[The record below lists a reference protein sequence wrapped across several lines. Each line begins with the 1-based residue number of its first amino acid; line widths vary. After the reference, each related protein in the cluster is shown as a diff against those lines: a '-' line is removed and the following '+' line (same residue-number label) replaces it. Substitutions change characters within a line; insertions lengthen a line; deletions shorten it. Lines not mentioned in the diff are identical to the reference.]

1 MEYMKGLLK
10 ENDEILLKDND
21 GGITQFRILECMGED
36 HSLVSYEAI
45 LLSNDKKASSG
56 LLKEFYPSDYPED
69 SFVRENNQ
77 LILNDMSKHSEFF
90 QARGTFENNLLEFI
104 KQRNANVGNLL
115 YQYLPECEMFE
126 SIVPDRTKEGTA
138 YAWIP
143 NKATGIGLS
152 DYFNTAKQNINEN
165 QKLDYVKKVLE
176 AVKELTKC
184 VNTLHTIGYYHLDL
198 SPEKL
203 LVKTD
208 NNHIHAKD
216 IRLFDI
222 SSLYKKGDHI
232 TIDSSY
238 SAPEVREGKDFDE
251 RADLYSLGVILEEA
265 LLDHPYHEEDYTQLS
280 EYIIQSVLLS
290 SSLDYPLNAL
300 QSDVLEILNKTLNKE
315 CDQRYADGQSLM
327 NVLEKAIQDA
337 DDIMKNEH
345 VYTVEKMACR
355 RQMSDLLFDYP
366 MYSYLDDE
374 KTLRVLVVGNTQP
387 AYEFMNV
394 VLQAGQLIDT
404 QLKITAVSH
413 DGDAFE
419 KDYLKDKPALAD
431 FVDITSFSKSVKN
444 SYAKL
449 EFKTIAQYDEA
460 SLYGVA
466 SADYILVAEKEDSD
480 NIKVMKVLR
489 ALAPHAFIA
498 YLLQSEL
505 EHQEDQVNTVVLPAN
520 QTNAQKVD
528 SQLEKMAFNVHLT
541 WEMETS
547 HAIDMNKAVEHFKEP
562 YNKASS
568 IASALTIPYKL
579 YSIGMILSKDDL
591 SSLSQEQIQAIRQVI
606 THKQEKTFKELVYLE
621 HRRWVLEKA
630 IDGYQPFPKN
640 KHNETMLYTKET
652 YEQFVQNGHVKDAA
666 HKLHGCMVPSTV
678 DMPLLNDDAKA
689 WKLGVKGLDPLD
701 TLSMKIYTYT
711 KEMIT
716 DLNAEAEIGKV
727 KAAILDEI
735 DSNDHLKNAFD
746 AFTYCITQMMD
757 ENIGSTNFTDQ
768 YFAEY
773 QTFKDAARKD
783 RHSSASKRAAILGD
797 LEKLNSYAKL
807 YVLRNHPINYKNK
820 DVTIIRNMLFILR
833 YQARPTLT
841 MALDLGDNNAPV
853 ATDLYKNVASATI
866 LQPGHI
872 YYFYHY
878 DGRLD
883 VDKLKEKLKRIM
895 AYYQEVRMGAMPVDI
910 AIGYRQDCHEAEA
923 LEKLVKTLNIS
934 QLTIHLEKY
943 EKEEDFSTYVAKTLI
958 DLQDDH
964 YVLYDMSTSLFHSH
978 FLESM
983 YLRELSDAGNSLV
996 NNFDYDAKTQTF
1008 HNIYGC
1014 DYLEDNIY
1022 HPSLKIDAMLAIN
1035 GQERKNHHEAGLS
1048 GVIDQLWNIYT
1059 KSSNNGDNKKRYQFS
1074 VSNWT
1079 TLTGE
1084 IRKHSEYE
1092 NVIYCVQ
1099 IDDLSTAE
1107 FIEETYTIRTTAFG
1121 LLNASLKAFKK
1132 VGLVESYELTKN
1144 TGVSFTYKVKHYQG
1158 LKKVFN
1164 EIVNRQNKKPFY
1176 KEKYNLNNLSA
1187 KNVFFSQE
1195 CFNHPER
1202 LDAQKIVAD
1211 YHTYYELTYRHHE
1224 ISMHFEVED
1233 CQNKFFEVKKYEGM
1247 VNILNKLNEKRMV
1260 NDYHYQW
1267 HNNDHTDLTV
1277 NFIFAN
1283 EAVADV
1289 LSKEGEILEV
1299 YTYYKARETH
1309 YFDDLAQGIEFG
1321 LKDSRVKNEMDCILT
1336 KGQRV
1341 MFVECKARTKLE
1353 QNFFYKLKCLS
1364 DHYGIEPICVLVTN
1378 QYNQFNDDYNGNAE
1392 NEMQEERGND
1402 LDVIVIKDLQELNQI
1417 GSTLKKIMQR

>member
-1 MEYMKGLLK
+1 MKGFLK
-10 ENDEILLKDND
+10 ENDEILLRDND
-21 GGITQFRILECMGED
+21 GGINQFRILECVGED

-45 LLSNDKKASSG
+45 LLSNDDQSGSG
-56 LLKEFYPSDYPED
+56 LLKEFYPRDYPED

-138 YAWIP
+138 YVWIP
-143 NKATGIGLS
+143 NKATGIGLD
-152 DYFNTAKQNINEN
+152 DYFKDAQQHINEN

-184 VNTLHTIGYYHLDL
+184 VNCLHSIGYNHLDL
-198 SPEKL
+198 NPEKL
-203 LVKTD
+203 LVKPD
-208 NNHIHAKD
+208 DENYIHAED

-238 SAPEVREGKDFDE
+238 GAPEVREGKDFDE

-265 LLDHPYHEEDYTQLS
+265 LLDHPYHDEDYTQLS

-327 NVLEKAIQDA
+327 NALEKAIQDA
-337 DDIMKNEH
+337 DDIMRNEH

-419 KDYLKDKPALAD
+419 KDYLKDKPSLAD

-466 SADYILVAEKEDSD
+466 QADYILVAEKEDSD

-505 EHQEDQVNTVVLPAN
+505 EHQEDSVNTVVLQAN
-520 QTNAQKVD
+520 QTSSQKID
-528 SQLEKMAFNVHLT
+528 SQLEKIAFNVHLT

-547 HAIDMNKAVEHFKEP
+547 HAIDMNKALKNFEDP

-591 SSLSQEQIQAIRQVI
+591 SALTKEQIQAIRQVI
-606 THKQEKTFKELVYLE
+606 THKREQTFKELVYLE

-630 IDGYQPFPKN
+630 VDGYQPFPKN
-640 KHNETMLYTKET
+640 KQNKAMIYTKET

-678 DMPLLNDDAKA
+678 DMPLLNDDSTA
-689 WKLGVKGLDPLD
+689 WNSGVKGLDPLD

-711 KEMIT
+711 KEMIKE
-716 DLNAEAEIGKV
+716 LNAKVEIDRV
-727 KAAILDEI
+727 KAIILDEI
-735 DSNDHLKNAFD
+735 DSDRLKNAFD
-746 AFTYCITQMMD
+746 SLTYNMTQMME

-768 YFAEY
+768 YSAEY
-773 QTFKDAARKD
+773 QAF
-783 RHSSASKRAAILGD
+783 RHAVEKNLKSSAGKRAAILND

-807 YVLRNHPINYKNK
+807 FVLRNHPINYKNK
-820 DVTIIRNMLFILR
+820 DITIIRNMLFILR
-833 YQARPTLT
+833 YQACPTLT

-866 LQPGHI
+866 LQPGQI

-878 DGRLD
+878 DGRLEAK
-883 VDKLKEKLKRIM
+883 KLKTKLERIM
-895 AYYQEVRMGAMPVDI
+895 AYYEEVGMGEMPVDLT
-910 AIGYRQDCHEAEA
+910 IGYQQGSSDIEE
-923 LEKLVKTLNIS
+923 LNKQINELHIS
-934 QLTIHLEKY
+934 SLTVHLEAY

-958 DLQDDH
+958 DLQDQD

-1008 HNIYGC
+1008 HNVYGC

-1048 GVIDQLWNIYT
+1048 GVYQDLWNIYT
-1059 KSSNNGDNKKRYQFS
+1059 KSSKINDNHKKYQYS

-1079 TLTGE
+1079 TLTKQ
-1084 IRKHSEYE
+1084 IKEYSAFA

-1099 IDDLSTAE
+1099 INDLLDTD
-1107 FIEETYTIRTTAFG
+1107 FITGTYTVRTTAFG
-1121 LLNASLKAFKK
+1121 LMNAAMKVLKN
-1132 VGLVESYELTKN
+1132 VGLVKSYELTEN
-1144 TGVSFTYKVKHYQG
+1144 NGVSFTYKVNHHEK
-1158 LKKVFN
+1158 LKEVFE
-1164 EIVNRQNKKPFY
+1164 EIVRRNNDEPNYEGKSEFK
-1176 KEKYNLNNLSA
+1176 NLVRKA
-1187 KNVFFSQE
+1187 VYFGEE
-1195 CFNHPER
+1195 CFDHPER
-1202 LDAQKIVAD
+1202 LNAKKIVTD
-1211 YHTYYELTYRHHE
+1211 FKTYYELTYQHQF
-1224 ISMHFEVED
+1224 ISMTLTD
-1233 CQNKFFEVKKYEGM
+1233 DNKNVVQGM
-1247 VNILNKLNEKRMV
+1247 LNILEQLYAKNIIN
-1260 NDYHYQW
+1260 YYYQESISDKKA
-1267 HNNDHTDLTV
+1267 NVEFT
-1277 NFIFAN
+1277 FAN

-1321 LKDSRVKNEMDCILT
+1321 LKDSQVKNEMDCIFT

-1341 MFVECKARTKLE
+1341 MFVECKARAKLE
-1353 QNFFYKLKCLS
+1353 QDFFYKLKCLS

-1378 QYNQFNDDYNGNAE
+1378 QYMQFYE
-1392 NEMQEERGND
+1392 KFERGKKDNETQEKRGDD
-1402 LDVIVIKDLQELNQI
+1402 LDVIVIKDLQELNDI
-1417 GSTLKKIMQR
+1417 GSTLKEYMQR